1 MSENSIKAS
10 SPKVNPQKTNLAAP
24 SPPLNA
30 AGLMKKPSKPALT
43 AANPIKDEHSSL
55 KEAALAVQQIRL
67 SVQQELQMAR
77 KMRSDAMRYQQDT
90 ATKARSEAQQL
101 LLRARLATQ
110 REIEELIRQSS
121 EEIQK
126 LLADI
131 RVIRITAQEELAAQR
146 KFTDAAKI
154 TSMSMTIQDDFDKP
168 ERKKKDQ
175 LVSANS

>member
-1 MSENSIKAS
+1 MSENLKKVAA
-10 SPKVNPQKTNLAAP
+10 PKVNPQKTNLIHQ
-24 SPPLNA
+24 SSSLKT
-30 AGLMKKPSKPALT
+30 AGLMKKLSKFSLPS
-43 AANPIKDEHSSL
+43 ANPIKDEHSSL
-55 KEAALAVQQIRL
+55 KEAALAVQRIRL

-77 KMRSDAMRYQQDT
+77 KTRADALRYQQET

-101 LLRARLATQ
+101 ILRARLATQ

-154 TSMSMTIQDDFDKP
+154 TSMSMSIQDDFSKP
-168 ERKKKDQ
+168 EKKTK
-175 LVSANS
+175 SS

>member
-1 MSENSIKAS
+1 M
-10 SPKVNPQKTNLAAP
+10 VNTQKTSLAGP
-24 SPPLNA
+24 SPSLNTV
-30 AGLMKKPSKPALT
+30 GLMKKLVRPGLPAASPL
-43 AANPIKDEHSSL
+43 KDNHSNL

-67 SVQQELQMAR
+67 SVQKELEMAR
-77 KMRSDAMRYQQDT
+77 KTRADAQRYQQET

-101 LLRARLATQ
+101 ILHARLATQ

-154 TSMSMTIQDDFDKP
+154 TSLSMNIQDEIERPD
-168 ERKKKDQ
+168 RKKGKQ
-175 LVSANS
+175 LVGANS

>member
-1 MSENSIKAS
+1 MSENLIKKAA
-10 SPKVNPQKTNLAAP
+10 PKVNTQKTNFTGP
-24 SPPLNA
+24 FSSLNA
-30 AGLMKKPSKPALT
+30 AGLMKKLSKPALA

-55 KEAALAVQQIRL
+55 KEAALAVQRIRL

-77 KMRSDAMRYQQDT
+77 KTRADALRYQQET

-101 LLRARLATQ
+101 ILRARLATQ

-154 TSMSMTIQDDFDKP
+154 TSLSMSIQDDFEKP
-168 ERKKKDQ
+168 DRKKKKQ
-175 LVSANS
+175 LVGANS